1 MLQRLDQ
8 LLASLGSRA
17 TEALSILARALTGE
31 VRAGGSLARFVRTSR
46 GKSDEVTEPSSLP
59 LQSLHRQPLSIARY
73 GHFRP
78 TDSGTWV
85 PGKDGPVANDYRKE
99 QGLSRLRSSG
109 RVHASLLTHIH
120 RLNLDHRRRCANVRP
135 TTLPV
140 QDGGFTNHR
149 SCVDLRCI
157 SLRPRSIVRDSFH
170 FSLLMSSHT

>member
-1 MLQRLDQ
+1 MLHRLDK
-8 LLASLGSRA
+8 LLASLGLRA

-31 VRAGGSLARFVRTSR
+31 VRAGGSLARFSAYDSR
-46 GKSDEVTEPSSLP
+46 KLRRGCRAVFTA
-59 LQSLHRQPLSIARY
+59 LHRQPLSIARY

-157 SLRPRSIVRDSFH
+157 LLRPRSILRDSFPA
-170 FSLLMSSHT
+170 LLL